1 MEINQLINIYI
12 DKVIRE
18 WLQVIKQNIL
28 AKDLTPNT
36 IIFADGQVI
45 VARTEDELQR
55 VAHTLTKAIPMKG
68 KMNMRTKIVII
79 SNTIEQVISLVT

>member
-12 DKVIRE
+12 DRVIRE
-18 WLQVIKQNIL
+18 EVIKHNIV
-28 AKDLTPNT
+28 AKDLPPNI

-55 VAHTLTKAIPMKG
+55 VAHTLPKAIAMKG
-68 KMNMRTKIVII
+68 KMNMRTK
-79 SNTIEQVISLVT
+79 SNIIEQVISLVT